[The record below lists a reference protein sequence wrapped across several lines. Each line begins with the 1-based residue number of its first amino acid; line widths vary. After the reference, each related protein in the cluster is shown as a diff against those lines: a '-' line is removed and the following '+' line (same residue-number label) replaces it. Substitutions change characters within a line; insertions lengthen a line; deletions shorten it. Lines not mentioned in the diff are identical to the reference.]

1 MDTGIR
7 QIFLANDDPDDRQFF
22 KDALDQLSGAFDIVV
37 FDNGVS
43 LIDRLLKSYERLPD
57 VIFLDLNM
65 PLMSGEE
72 CLADIRNE
80 IKFTKVPVVIYSTFM
95 DRSKVEYLFE
105 KGADRY
111 LQKPPSFDHL
121 KAAFQ
126 KCIRFLE
133 TGGIRNNGL
142 PDFVIRY

>member
-1 MDTGIR
+1 
-7 QIFLANDDPDDRQFF
+7 LADDDQDDRQFF
-22 KDALDQLSGAFDIVV
+22 KEALDQLSGAIEVVV

-43 LIDRLLKSYERLPD
+43 LIDRLPQSYERLPD
-57 VIFLDLNM
+57 IIFLDLNM

-80 IKFTKVPVVIYSTFM
+80 TKFAKVPVVIYSTFM

-111 LQKPPSFDHL
+111 LQKPTSFDHL
-121 KAAFQ
+121 KAALQ
-126 KCIRFLE
+126 KCMRFLE

-142 PDFVIRY
+142 PDFVIEY

>member
-7 QIFLANDDPDDRQFF
+7 QIFLADDDHDDRQFF
-22 KDALDQLSGAFDIVV
+22 KDALDQLSGAFDVVV

-43 LIDRLLKSYERLPD
+43 LIDRLLKSYEKLPD
-57 VIFLDLNM
+57 IIFLDLNM

-80 IKFTKVPVVIYSTFM
+80 TKFAKVPVVIYSTFI
-95 DRSKVEYLFE
+95 DRLKVEYLFE

-111 LQKPPSFDHL
+111 LQKPSSFDHL
-121 KAAFQ
+121 KTALQ
-126 KCIRFLE
+126 KCIRLLE
-133 TGGIRNNGL
+133 TGGIGNNAL
-142 PDFVIRY
+142 PDFVIKY